1 MNLFGGFPPS
11 GNSPFIYIDPGPE
24 FARENLSTK
33 DVKPWQIGT
42 MNEISIKPDERDA
55 RESAERGSGESF
67 RETCPECSGRIV
79 HDEEHGEVS
88 CADCGIVLDEDALDR
103 GPEWR
108 AYDDDETTERSRI
121 GAPTTHLMHDKGLS
135 TMIGWQDK
143 DARGN
148 PVPSN
153 QRAQLQRLRTWDER
167 FRTKNAQERNL
178 KQALGE
184 IDRMASA
191 LGLPQS
197 CREIAG
203 VLYRR
208 SVEEELLIGRS
219 IEGMATACL
228 YAAARQYGTPRTLV
242 EFTTVSRVEKLPIQR
257 AYRYV
262 SRELGLEIEPTDP
275 VAYVPQFASTL
286 EVSDEAERV
295 ARDLLT
301 TAKAH
306 GIYSGKSPAGL
317 AASAL
322 YAATHL
328 TNEGITQATV
338 SDAAHV
344 SKVTIRN
351 RYQELL
357 EVQDGQLGG

>member
-1 MNLFGGFPPS
+1 
-11 GNSPFIYIDPGPE
+11 
-24 FARENLSTK
+24 
-33 DVKPWQIGT
+33 
-42 MNEISIKPDERDA
+42 MNEIPVTKDDPGTHESVNRKLEDSSRD
-55 RESAERGSGESF
+55 
-67 RETCPECSGRIV
+67 TCPECSGRIV
-79 HDEEHGEVS
+79 YDGQHGEVT
-88 CADCGIVLDEDALDR
+88 CADCGIVLHDDAIDR

-108 AYDDDETTERSRI
+108 AYDDDETTERSRV

-135 TMIGWQDK
+135 TTIGWQDK
-143 DARGN
+143 DARGK

-208 SVEEELLIGRS
+208 AVEEELLLGRS

-228 YAAARQYGTPRTLV
+228 YAAARQHGAPRRLV
-242 EFTTVSRVEKLPIQR
+242 EFTTVSRVEKLRIQR
-257 AYRYV
+257 AYRYL

-275 VAYVPQFASTL
+275 VEYVPQFASTL

-295 ARDLLT
+295 ARDLLA
-301 TAKAH
+301 TARAH
-306 GIYSGKSPAGL
+306 GVYSGKSPAGL

-328 TNEGITQATV
+328 TNEGLTQATV

-357 EVQDGQLGG
+357 EVQDGQLGD